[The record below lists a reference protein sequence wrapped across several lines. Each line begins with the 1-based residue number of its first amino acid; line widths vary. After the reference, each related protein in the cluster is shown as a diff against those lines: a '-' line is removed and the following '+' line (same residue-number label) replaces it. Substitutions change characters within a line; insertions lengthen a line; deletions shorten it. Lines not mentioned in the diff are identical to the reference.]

1 MRRAPRRGAP
11 PPARGRAAAR
21 PAAASPVA
29 NPPRTTSGV
38 THAGSPATGVLD
50 PMSSEPSF
58 IPETTRSQRPRRS
71 SARRRVA
78 ASSWASAVTSAL
90 AICPAA

>member
-1 MRRAPRRGAP
+1 MRRAP
-11 PPARGRAAAR
+11 PARRAASSSWSSSGP